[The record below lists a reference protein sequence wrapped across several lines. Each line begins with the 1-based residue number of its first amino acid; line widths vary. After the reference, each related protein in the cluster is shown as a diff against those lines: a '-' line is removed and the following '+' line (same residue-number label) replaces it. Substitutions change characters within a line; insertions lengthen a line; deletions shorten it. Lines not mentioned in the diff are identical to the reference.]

1 MSVTAAKIDSKTY
14 PLGLKSERPTGS
26 AMALVVLSHTPAER
40 RLYTAMLN
48 AVEAPV
54 ETSANATDPVSGIL
68 TDEQPEVFTVRRVMD
83 LAGIKSSST
92 IRRGLEGLVAK
103 HSVERESHT
112 QGSNGKRGRAQIIYR
127 VFKPEQ
133 VIARRNER
141 GMKTFANES
150 ENTGI
155 QPSLERV
162 IQRVVENH
170 YLSRRESQVTVCC
183 AQGLTNAEIGARLLV
198 TRQTVKFH
206 LRNVFIK
213 FGVKRRAEL
222 ISRLLM

>member
-1 MSVTAAKIDSKTY
+1 MSATAPKLGSKTY
-14 PLGLKSERPTGS
+14 PLGLKSERMAGP
-26 AMALVVLSHTPAER
+26 AMAKVALSHTPTER
-40 RLYTAMLN
+40 LLYIAMLN
-48 AVEAPV
+48 AAESPV
-54 ETSANATDPVSGIL
+54 ETSATSSGGLDRSL
-68 TDEQPEVFTVRRVMD
+68 TEGREVFTVREVMN
-83 LAGIKSSST
+83 LAGINSLST

-103 HSVERESHT
+103 MSVDREART
-112 QGSNGKRGRAQIIYR
+112 NGSNDNGARTQVTYR

-133 VIARRNER
+133 VIARRNEQGIR
-141 GMKTFANES
+141 TFAHVSES
-150 ENTGI
+150 IAGD
-155 QPSLERV
+155 PSFDRV
-162 IQRVVENH
+162 IQKVVEIRN
-170 YLSRRESQVTVCC
+170 LSRRESQVALCC